1 MAVNK
6 APIFVEK
13 VQLWTATL
21 TTQALTRDGV
31 TGSGVLLGT
40 ASESGFLAY
49 AVWAQPAGDFTAN
62 VLRLFRIVAGGTAK
76 DLLLE
81 TSIPA
86 AAATNN
92 TTAIARTAM
101 QLPDVLTP
109 TGSFGLLLS
118 PGDQLFAA
126 LGTASG
132 VALRVCV
139 HGGQYQFS

>member
-1 MAVNK
+1 MAINK
-6 APIFVEK
+6 AAIFVEK
-13 VQLWTATL
+13 PQLWTAAL
-21 TTQALTRDGV
+21 TSQTLTRDGL

-40 ASESGFLAY
+40 ASVSGFLVY
-49 AVWAQPAGDFTAN
+49 SVWAIPAGDFTAN
-62 VLRLFRIVAGGTAK
+62 VLRLFRLVSGGTLR

-86 AAATNN
+86 AASTTNAA
-92 TTAIARTAM
+92 AIARTAM
-101 QLPDVLTP
+101 QLPEVLTP

-132 VALRVCV
+132 MALRVSL
-139 HGGQYQFS
+139 HGGQYEFN